1 MFVIHTLKSIACRDN
16 RFTMHALILFMPLS
30 IHTTVSTIV
39 MKNKL
44 MSVSTSIV
52 KKSLFLAIVVSLLT
66 ACASTKQQEADAAA
80 AAEAEAAAAAAAAV
94 ASAAD
99 DAASVEVSIDT
110 AANLESVFYFE
121 YDQSSLTSAARAAL
135 DAQAS
140 ALRDTADSVRLEGH
154 ADERGSREYNLA
166 LGERRAKAV
175 ADYLAIQGV
184 SRSRVEVVS
193 YGEERPISLRSD
205 DAAYSLNRRV
215 ELK

>member
-1 MFVIHTLKSIACRDN
+1 
-16 RFTMHALILFMPLS
+16 
-30 IHTTVSTIV
+30 

-52 KKSLFLAIVVSLLT
+52 KKSVFLAIVVSFLA
-66 ACASTKQQEADAAA
+66 ACASNQQQADADAAA
-80 AAEAEAAAAAAAAV
+80 EAAAAAAV
-94 ASAAD
+94 ASGAD
-99 DAASVEVSIDT
+99 DAESVEVSIDT
-110 AANLESVFYFE
+110 AANLDSVFYFE

-135 DAQAS
+135 DAQAA
-140 ALRDTADSVRLEGH
+140 ALRGGVSDVRLEGH

-184 SRSRVEVVS
+184 SRSRIEVVS
-193 YGEERPISLRSD
+193 YGEERPVSLRSD
-205 DAAYSLNRRV
+205 ESAYSLNRRV

>member
-1 MFVIHTLKSIACRDN
+1 MFVIHTLKSIACGDN
-16 RFTMHALILFMPLS
+16 RFTMHVLILFMPLS

-52 KKSLFLAIVVSLLT
+52 KKSLFLAIVVSLIT
-66 ACASTKQQEADAAA
+66 ACASNKQQEADAAA
-80 AAEAEAAAAAAAAV
+80 AAEAEAAAAAAAV

>member
-1 MFVIHTLKSIACRDN
+1 
-16 RFTMHALILFMPLS
+16 MHALILFMPLS

-205 DAAYSLNRRV
+205 DSAYSLNRRV